1 VFGRFYRVSQIIRRF
16 RGPSAITLIVGPRL
30 RQNPA
35 RSRPAT
41 LRRRGN
47 GHPPFHIRT
56 RSSDPKA
63 VTQVL
68 VDREYAPIAN
78 IPDVRVIVD
87 AGANIGAASVFLLE
101 AYPEATVIAIEPDPG
116 NFDVLQRNLT
126 YYGPRA
132 IALRAALWDHRTS
145 LAIGRGHYRDGGA
158 WTFEA
163 RAGRGDDE
171 EVEATTV
178 PDLLARFG
186 WPRIDILKIDIE
198 RGERAVFQES
208 ARGWLDRVR
217 VIAIE
222 LHDAECRATFERT
235 VAPWPAEVTEQGQLT
250 VWRRREVV

>member
-1 VFGRFYRVSQIIRRF
+1 MFGRFYRVSQILRRF
-16 RGPSAITLIVGPRL
+16 RGPSALALIVGRRL
-30 RQNPA
+30 QQNPA

-41 LRRRGN
+41 LRRRGH

-68 VDREYAPIAN
+68 VDGEYAPITN

-116 NFDVLQRNLT
+116 NFEVLQRNLT

-132 IALRAALWDHRTS
+132 IALHAALWDHRTS

-163 RAGRGDDE
+163 RPGRGDDE
-171 EVEATTV
+171 EVDATTV
-178 PDLLARFG
+178 PDLLAQFG
-186 WPRIDILKIDIE
+186 LARIDILKVDIE
-198 RGERAVFQES
+198 RGERAVFQAS
-208 ARGWLDRVR
+208 ARAWLDRVR

-222 LHDAECRATFERT
+222 LHDADCRATFDRA
-235 VAPWPAEVTEQGQLT
+235 VAPWPADVTEAGALT
-250 VWRRREVV
+250 VWRRREGV